1 MTVAILIAAAIAAG
15 IAAWAMRERKPP
27 VREPDLSGLPGA
39 CRVLEHEG
47 SRHVVCELDPRSG
60 RIVVRHADAGGK
72 PYRSLDAFVSAM
84 RTAGE
89 PVSLAMNGGMYHEDM
104 SPVGLLVED
113 GRELRPLTTGDGE
126 GNFFL
131 KPNGV
136 FLIDADGKAAVLET
150 GAYLASGLHPRF
162 ATQSGPMLVIEGA
175 LHPRFLPDGESRHIR
190 NGVGVRPDGTV
201 VLAISLDPVSLGRF
215 ARLFRDTLG
224 CPNALFLDG
233 AISALSNGS
242 RTLLGGKQP
251 VGPIVAVMGA
261 SEEAP

>member
-1 MTVAILIAAAIAAG
+1 MAKTRLCALLLGAALALGLAGVQSAKAAPLCRDIAADG
-15 IAAWAMRERKPP
+15 
-27 VREPDLSGLPGA
+27 
-39 CRVLEHEG
+39 G
-47 SRHVVCELDPRSG
+47 SYVVCEVPASADLRLFHSDDSG
-60 RIVVRHADAGGK
+60 KTYGTFERLNRALKAQGQELV
-72 PYRSLDAFVSAM
+72 
-84 RTAGE
+84 
-89 PVSLAMNGGMYHEDM
+89 LAMNAGMYHDDRR
-104 SPVGLLVED
+104 PVGLYTEAGQQLA
-113 GRELRPLTTGDGE
+113 PLITSAGP
-126 GNFFL
+126 GNFGML
-131 KPNGV
+131 PNGV
-136 FLIDADGKAAVLET
+136 FCITATGFSVVESRAFKAKPPACL
-150 GAYLASGLHPRF
+150 Y

-190 NGVGVRPDGTV
+190 NGVGVRPDGMV